1 MLLNLIYLLLSLAF
15 MGCDGSKESP
25 VSFNS
30 PTGGRDKFTKE
41 LHADWDLQKIVSLDS
56 VRNWPAGKKMF
67 VRTAFAGAELED
79 FEVKFVTVVEDGL
92 PTMPLVMLEASDP
105 RLIALGGVAQGMSG
119 SPVFTEEGTV
129 GALSYGFDLQGAPP
143 FYFMATPI
151 QGMIDGVFS
160 IGNPSLKSVAVK
172 IKKLVPLSIPIAVT
186 GTSAKAL
193 KYFSA
198 IAQKHTGNGQSFLL
212 ESGSASSGEF
222 NQSFEAGGPLAT
234 GLVVG
239 PEVKA
244 AALGTITY
252 MNGNQIFGFGH
263 PVLELGPQSLPIV
276 DAYVIAEISN
286 LFAAFK
292 FFSLGE
298 NIRGEL
304 TADRLPGVGG
314 VLGQIPNMLP
324 VTVTVDI
331 PNFGI
336 KTFKHSV
343 ARGLPAGFETELS
356 AMSVF
361 IPVLNRNDNVANK
374 YSFRVDTKIT
384 TDFSDIE
391 IKNSRLYSAYDSPA
405 SEVLFGAIDEYFS
418 SHGRL
423 LTNPYQKLQI
433 KDVTVSVKMVDSLLI
448 GMITKI
454 HSDTSV
460 FAGDVL
466 KVGVNLRVNRTEDRE
481 VEFNVAIPDTF
492 PVGIYSINVGP
503 KREVRWFMEF
513 NGMSDPVSNALLP
526 DTSMSDMSMDEFLK
540 DVNAEDEK
548 TILGVAVSFVSSPV
562 PDKRDLDT
570 TKFAGLDSLSVRP
583 DSVGL
588 PPNLLGMPD
597 MGITIPDNM
606 VLYQSTGLVLQGS
619 RTMQFRVKSKTE

>member
-1 MLLNLIYLLLSLAF
+1 
-15 MGCDGSKESP
+15 
-25 VSFNS
+25 
-30 PTGGRDKFTKE
+30 
-41 LHADWDLQKIVSLDS
+41 
-56 VRNWPAGKKMF
+56 
-67 VRTAFAGAELED
+67 
-79 FEVKFVTVVEDGL
+79 
-92 PTMPLVMLEASDP
+92 
-105 RLIALGGVAQGMSG
+105 
-119 SPVFTEEGTV
+119 
-129 GALSYGFDLQGAPP
+129 
-143 FYFMATPI
+143 
-151 QGMIDGVFS
+151 
-160 IGNPSLKSVAVK
+160 
-172 IKKLVPLSIPIAVT
+172 
-186 GTSAKAL
+186 
-193 KYFSA
+193 
-198 IAQKHTGNGQSFLL
+198 
-212 ESGSASSGEF
+212 
-222 NQSFEAGGPLAT
+222 
-234 GLVVG
+234 
-239 PEVKA
+239 
-244 AALGTITY
+244 
-252 MNGNQIFGFGH
+252 
-263 PVLELGPQSLPIV
+263 
-276 DAYVIAEISN
+276 
-286 LFAAFK
+286 
-292 FFSLGE
+292 
-298 NIRGEL
+298 
-304 TADRLPGVGG
+304 
-314 VLGQIPNMLP
+314 
-324 VTVTVDI
+324 
-331 PNFGI
+331 
-336 KTFKHSV
+336 
-343 ARGLPAGFETELS
+343 
-356 AMSVF
+356 MSVF
-361 IPVLNRNDNVANK
+361 IPVLNRNDDVANK